1 MSQFLLG
8 RTAALAATLT
18 CGVAAVAHACVKT
31 NPSNPPV
38 CNTASKHSLGGTL
51 DAQDPPVRQPSN
63 RYRHHL
69 YQKPGH
75 GRGLP
80 GAASHSPS
88 LSICGPGD
96 GGGITTLPTDTT
108 PTPPTDPGTTTP
120 PTDTGPPPPTGN
132 DGSTNQPGHS
142 HPHHGHGHDGGGTT
156 PPTDGGTTPP
166 TDTTP
171 APPTDTTPAPPTGGG
186 SGGT

>member
-1 MSQFLLG
+1 MPQFLLG

-31 NPSNPPV
+31 NASNPSNPPV

-75 GRGLP
+75 GRGLV

-96 GGGITTLPTDTT
+96 DG
-108 PTPPTDPGTTTP
+108 GTTTP
-120 PTDTGPPPPTGN
+120 PTDTTPAPPPDTGTPPPTG
-132 DGSTNQPGHS
+132 DDDSTNQPS
-142 HPHHGHGHDGGGTT
+142 HPQPHHGHGHHGG
-156 PPTDGGTTPP
+156 DTTPP

-171 APPTDTTPAPPTGGG
+171 APPTDTTPTPPADTTPAPPAGGGGG
-186 SGGT
+186 ST